1 MTTRPQLQKFDGSA
15 IPDELKALR
24 RWAPW
29 KGVYNAERGK
39 FDKIPRRAD
48 RPEYGLSTA
57 SPEKWYGHDEALTT
71 YIKSKGMLDGIG
83 FVMTGIEDVVGL
95 DLDDCLDAQGN
106 VVPWALEIINTANSY
121 TEISPSGNGLRIF
134 ALGQMDGADWNNHE
148 VGIAVYGGESAR
160 FLTVTGKRF
169 KDAPTRMGP
178 ITPGFLA
185 NLRGTYGR
193 ATTAAR
199 IARKDVPMMPDLL
212 PVADTPAVP
221 DIELPPAVVNFL
233 LHGEVGDDR
242 SRTLH
247 STGVALY
254 SAGLN
259 DQQVFSVLAHNA
271 HAMEIALGHRRHDID
286 KAHDYLWVNQCWKA
300 KGKARP
306 RALTMEDFDD
316 LSATLEVPVD
326 DDAGPVSAGG
336 SVADDFDDVSGGEK
350 PPAKAPEKKGRY
362 NILSAL
368 DYTLRVRK
376 LNWFVKGVLPKAD
389 LAAIFGASGSGKTF
403 ITLDL
408 ACRIAMGMEWFG
420 IETAPAK
427 VLYVAAE
434 GASGMRDRVMA
445 WCIANNV
452 ALEDLAENLF
462 ILGDQ
467 PDMTSG
473 EHVKALVNAAR
484 GRCPDVELV
493 VLDTMAQVTPGANE
507 NSGEDMG
514 KFLSHCKLVSKV
526 LKATVVLVGHS
537 GKDANKG
544 LRGWSGLK
552 GAMDAECEV
561 IRTKDF
567 RALVVTKLK
576 DGRGEGK
583 EYRFTLPEVLVDID
597 VDEGDVTSLVA
608 LHGEVFDESGAR
620 DVAASEKAKAKPTSD
635 RKTVWTARMKVVLEY
650 LREKAKESGP
660 RIGYDVL
667 IPELSA
673 LCTADGRDGVGF
685 TAQVVAEG
693 NQRTTLKAT
702 FDALEKAGEIT
713 HEKGVGVTVLGV
725 VVENP
730 GDVSRDF

>member
-1 MTTRPQLQKFDGSA
+1 MSTQPQLQQFDGSA
-15 IPDELKALR
+15 IPEELKALR

-29 KGVYNAERGK
+29 KGVYSAERGK

-57 SPEKWYGHDEALTT
+57 SPEKWYSHNEALSA
-71 YIKSKGMLDGIG
+71 YIKSRGMLSGIG
-83 FVMTGIEDVVGL
+83 FVMTGIEDLVGL
-95 DLDDCLDAQGN
+95 DLDDCLDSQGN
-106 VVPWALEIINTANSY
+106 AAPWAMEIVRTASSY

-134 ALGQMDGADWNNHE
+134 AHGRMDGADWNNHE
-148 VGIAVYGGESAR
+148 VGIEVYGGESAR

-169 KDAPTRMGP
+169 KDAPAAMGP
-178 ITPGFLA
+178 VAPGFLA

-199 IARKDVPMMPDLL
+199 VARKDIPPMPDLL
-212 PVADTPAVP
+212 PPLDTPAVP
-221 DIELPPAVVNFL
+221 DIDLPPAVKDFL
-233 LHGEVGDDR
+233 LLGVEGDDR

-247 STGVALY
+247 STGVSLY
-254 SAGLN
+254 SAGLT
-259 DQQVFSVLAHNA
+259 DQQVFSVMAHNA
-271 HAMEIALGHRRHDID
+271 HCMAIALDHRRQDIA
-286 KAHDYLWVNQCWKA
+286 KAHDYLWVNQCVKA
-300 KGKARP
+300 KPKARP

-316 LSATLEVPVD
+316 LAATLEVPVD
-326 DDAGPVSAGG
+326 EGDGPAAGG
-336 SVADDFDDVSGGEK
+336 SVVDDFDDVSGGEK

-362 NILSAL
+362 QILSAL
-368 DYTLRVRK
+368 DYTLRTRK
-376 LNWFVKGVLPKAD
+376 LNWFIKGVLPRAD

-403 ITLDL
+403 ITLDI
-408 ACRIAMGMEWFG
+408 ACRLAMGMPWFG
-420 IETAPAK
+420 IPTERTK

-434 GASGMRDRVMA
+434 GASGMRDRVQA
-445 WCIANNV
+445 WCIANDV
-452 ALEDLAENLF
+452 RLEDLAENLF

-473 EHVKALVNAAR
+473 EHVKALVAAAR
-484 GRCPDVELV
+484 GSCPGVQLV

-514 KFLSHCKLVSKV
+514 KFLSHCKLLGKV
-526 LKATVVLVGHS
+526 LEATVVMVGHS

-567 RALVVTKLK
+567 RALCVTKLK

-597 VDEGDVTSLVA
+597 IDEGDVSSLVA
-608 LHGEVFDESGAR
+608 QHGEVFDESGAR
-620 DVAASEKAKAKPTSD
+620 DVAASEQVKKPKAA
-635 RKTVWTARMKVVLEY
+635 RKTAWSERMKVVMEH
-650 LREKAKESGP
+650 LRQKAQEKGP
-660 RIGYDVL
+660 RLDYNTVMA
-667 IPELSA
+667 ELVA
-673 LCTADGRDGVGF
+673 VCTADGRDGVGF
-685 TAQVVAEG
+685 TAAVVDNH
-693 NQRTTLKAT
+693 NQPTTINAT
-702 FDALEKAGEIT
+702 LDALQKAGEIAW
-713 HEKGVGVTVLGV
+713 EKGGAITLQGA

-730 GDVSRDF
+730 GDVSCDF